1 MRTLPNG
8 SRIFLLSSRDTARR
22 RRSPNPDGVLPAPP
36 APFSS
41 PASHCAGCLTCVR
54 VCPFGVAR
62 VEKTAVMPAQQ
73 CQTCGLC
80 AAECPAAGIALSRFA
95 TNGMKDTLGA
105 ILSKSDAAK
114 IARPFVVS
122 YCCLNETTSRKFLRE
137 QTEEEIR
144 QSGILRVMIPCVSRL
159 STIDLLSPFELGADK
174 VAVIACTENGCF
186 YPGLKNCSQSASTGP
201 RSFWTRLEW
210 GGTTCSFS
218 KRKAAQR
225 NAGPGYGKNSARLG
239 RKL

>member
-1 MRTLPNG
+1 
-8 SRIFLLSSRDTARR
+8 
-22 RRSPNPDGVLPAPP
+22 
-36 APFSS
+36 
-41 PASHCAGCLTCVR
+41 
-54 VCPFGVAR
+54 
-62 VEKTAVMPAQQ
+62 MPAQQ

-95 TNGMKDTLGA
+95 TNGMKDTLRA

-159 STIDLLSPFELGADK
+159 STVDLLSPFELGADK
-174 VAVIACTENGCF
+174 VAVIACAENGCF
-186 YPGLKNCSQSASTGP
+186 YPGAEELLARRIKRAKKFLDEIGVGQDNVQLFKTDGSAEECWPRIWEEFRST
-201 RSFWTRLEW
+201 
-210 GGTTCSFS
+210 
-218 KRKAAQR
+218 
-225 NAGPGYGKNSARLG
+225 SAETVAPDELLQEGDSR
-239 RKL
+239 